1 MLELSSIVILGIFAQ
16 WVAWKSKLPAILPL
30 ILIGLIV
37 GPFSTFL
44 TIDGSKWIE
53 PIWNGT
59 HGLFPSNQLFSFVSL
74 AIGII
79 LFEGSMTLKK
89 SEIKS
94 VGPVIFKLITLGS
107 LVTLIGGA
115 LAVHYLIGLN
125 WAMSFLFSSL
135 IIVTGPT
142 VINPILRN
150 LPLKKEISTVLKW
163 ESILIDPIGALV
175 AVLIFEFINV
185 GQGSGESYTTQAVI
199 DFSKIV
205 VTGFSLGFTAA
216 HALYFAIK
224 RNWIPHYLMNLITLA
239 TVLLIFVISDLFAHE
254 SGLLTVVVMGMV
266 IGNKNVTELKDIIY
280 FKETISI
287 LLISMLFILL
297 AANINIRELKL
308 LLNNNI
314 LILFLIIILIIR
326 PIGVFLSS
334 RNSSLNSKEK
344 FFISWVG
351 PRGIVAAGIA
361 SLFGLKLALAGK
373 EGAEYITP
381 LVFMVVLGTVL
392 LNATT
397 ARLVAKGLGVYLKHS
412 TGVLIIGASEVSRLI
427 ALYLQEQGRR
437 VVLIDSNP
445 ILVDKAKE
453 LSLEAFEDNIYSDDL
468 LENIEL
474 NDIGYLLALSGSN
487 EVNKFA
493 MSKFS
498 EQFGESG
505 SFRLI
510 SPHELKNPK
519 SVADEILFSVTDDF
533 INLSEVARDYPVI
546 NELHLKSTEHYES
559 VLASINAAKYSIP
572 LFVKDNYG
580 IIHIITT
587 FKSVSK
593 VQKGYKFIYLGKELE
608 GLEV

>member
-16 WVAWKSKLPAILPL
+16 WLAWKSKLPAILPL
-30 ILIGLIV
+30 ILIGLLV
-37 GPFSTFL
+37 GPFSTL
-44 TIDGSKWIE
+44 ISSDGTKWIE

-59 HGLFPSNQLFSFVSL
+59 NGLFPSQQLFSFVSL
-74 AIGII
+74 AIGVI
-79 LFEGSMTLKK
+79 LFEGSMTLKRN
-89 SEIKS
+89 EIKS
-94 VGPVIFKLITLGS
+94 VGSVIFKLITLGS
-107 LVTLIGGA
+107 LVTLLGA
-115 LAVHYLIGLN
+115 AIAVHFLIGLN

-185 GQGSGESYTTQAVI
+185 GHGNGEIYTQQALI
-199 DFSKIV
+199 EFAKIV
-205 VTGFSLGFTAA
+205 FAGFTFGFTAA
-216 HALYFAIK
+216 YALYFAIK
-224 RNWIPHYLMNLITLA
+224 KSWIPHYLMNLIILA
-239 TVLLIFVISDLFAHE
+239 TVLLVFVISDIFAHE

-266 IGNKNVTELKDIIY
+266 IGNKNVKELKDIIY

-297 AANINIRELKL
+297 AANINITDLEL
-308 LLNNNI
+308 LLNFKI
-314 LILFLIIILIIR
+314 ALLFLIIILLIR

-334 RNSSLNSKEK
+334 RKSELSNREK

-361 SLFGLKLALAGK
+361 SLFGLKLTLAGK
-373 EGAEYITP
+373 AGAEYITP

-397 ARLVAKGLGVYLKHS
+397 ARLVSKLLGVFLKHS

-427 ALYLQEQGRR
+427 ALYLHEQGRR

-445 ILVDKAKE
+445 ILVDLAKE
-453 LSLEAFEDNIYSDDL
+453 LQLEAFEDDIYSEDL

-487 EVNKFA
+487 EVNRFAFKKF
-493 MSKFS
+493 K

-510 SPHELKNPK
+510 SPQELKNPYLV
-519 SVADEILFSVTDDF
+519 SDEILFSRTDDF
-533 INLSEVARDYPVI
+533 INLSEVARDYPTI
-546 NELHLKSTEHYES
+546 NEVHLASAEHYHQ
-559 VLASINAAKYSIP
+559 VLETVNKSKYSIP
-572 LFVKDNYG
+572 LFVKDNVG
-580 IIHIITT
+580 VIHIITT
-587 FKSVSK
+587 FKLETK
-593 VQKGYKFIYLGKELE
+593 VGKGFKFIYLGKKIE
-608 GLEV
+608 GLET

>member
-30 ILIGLIV
+30 IIIGLLV
-37 GPFSTFL
+37 GPFSTL
-44 TIDGSKWIE
+44 ITVDGSKWIE
-53 PIWNGT
+53 PMWNGT
-59 HGLFPSNQLFSFVSL
+59 NGLFPSNQLFSFVSL
-74 AIGII
+74 AISVI

-94 VGPVIFKLITLGS
+94 VGPVIFKLITVGS
-107 LVTLIGGA
+107 VVTLIGA
-115 LAVHYLIGLN
+115 AIAVHLFIGLN

-163 ESILIDPIGALV
+163 ESILIDPIGALI
-175 AVLIFEFINV
+175 AVLVFEFINV
-185 GQGSGESYTTQAVI
+185 GQGNGEVYTLQALI
-199 DFSKIV
+199 EFGKIIV
-205 VTGFSLGFTAA
+205 AGFTLGFAA
-216 HALYFAIK
+216 AYALYFAIK
-224 RNWIPHYLMNLITLA
+224 KNLIPHYLMNLITLA
-239 TVLLIFVISDLFAHE
+239 TVLMVFVISDFISHD

-266 IGNKNVTELKDIIY
+266 IGNKNVAELKDIIY

-297 AANINIRELKL
+297 AANINMDDLQL
-308 LLNNNI
+308 LLNTKI
-314 LILFLIIILIIR
+314 LLLFFVIVFLIR
-326 PIGVFLSS
+326 PIGVFLSANKS
-334 RNSSLNSKEK
+334 ELDFREK
-344 FFISWVG
+344 IFISWVG

-361 SLFGLKLALAGK
+361 SLFGLKLVLAGK

-397 ARLVAKGLGVYLKHS
+397 ARIVSKLLGVFLKHS
-412 TGVLIIGASEVSRLI
+412 SGVLIIGASEVSRLI

-445 ILVDKAKE
+445 ILVKKAKQ
-453 LSLEAFEDNIYSDDL
+453 LQLEAFEDNIYSDDL
-468 LENIEL
+468 FENIEL

-493 MSKFS
+493 ISKFGGN
-498 EQFGESG
+498 FGESG
-505 SFRLI
+505 TFRLI
-510 SPHELKNPK
+510 SPEELKDPK
-519 SVADEILFSVTDDF
+519 GVTSEVLFSKTDDF
-533 INLSEVARDYPVI
+533 INLSEVARDFPTI
-546 NELHLKSTEHYES
+546 NEVRLNSAEHYRNVITKVNE
-559 VLASINAAKYSIP
+559 AKYSIP
-572 LFVKDNYG
+572 LFVKDNVG
-580 IIHIITT
+580 VIHIITSFT
-587 FKSVSK
+587 DIAKIK
-593 VQKGYKFIYLGKELE
+593 KGYKFIYLGKELE
-608 GLEV
+608 GLE

>member
-16 WVAWKSKLPAILPL
+16 WLAWKAKLPAILPL
-30 ILIGLIV
+30 IIIGLIV
-37 GPFSTFL
+37 GPLSTL
-44 TIDGSKWIE
+44 ITNDGTKWIE
-53 PIWNGT
+53 PMWNGT
-59 HGLFPSNQLFSFVSL
+59 NGLFPSDQLFSFVSL
-74 AIGII
+74 AISVI

-89 SEIKS
+89 SEIKN
-94 VGPVIFKLITLGS
+94 VGPVIFKLITVGS
-107 LVTLIGGA
+107 VVTFIGA
-115 LAVHYLIGLN
+115 AIAVHFLIELN

-175 AVLIFEFINV
+175 AVLIFEFISV
-185 GQGSGESYTTQAVI
+185 GQGNGEAYTQQALI
-199 DFSKIV
+199 EFGKIV
-205 VTGFSLGFTAA
+205 LAGFTLGYTAA

-224 RNWIPHYLMNLITLA
+224 KSWIPHYLMNLITLA
-239 TVLLIFVISDLFAHE
+239 TVLLVFVLSDLFAHE

-266 IGNKNVTELKDIIY
+266 IGNKNVTELKGIIY

-297 AANINIRELKL
+297 AANINIADFHL
-308 LLNNNI
+308 LFDLNI
-314 LILFLIIILIIR
+314 LYLFFIIIFLIR

-334 RNSSLNSKEK
+334 NKSELTTKEK
-344 FFISWVG
+344 LFISWVG

-361 SLFGLKLALAGK
+361 SLFGLKLAVAGK

-397 ARLVAKGLGVYLKHS
+397 ARAVSKLLGVFLKHA

-445 ILVDKAKE
+445 ILVKKAKE
-453 LSLEAFEDNIYSDDL
+453 LQLDAFEDNIYSDDL

-493 MSKFS
+493 IKKLGES
-498 EQFGESG
+498 FGESG
-505 SFRLI
+505 TFRLI
-510 SPHELKNPK
+510 SPEELKHPEQVT
-519 SVADEILFSVTDDF
+519 SEVLFSKTDDF
-533 INLSEVARDYPVI
+533 INLSEVARDYPII
-546 NELHLKSTEHYES
+546 NEVHLKSEEHYTQVIKKVNE
-559 VLASINAAKYSIP
+559 AKYSIP
-572 LFVKDNYG
+572 LFVKDNMG
-580 IIHIITT
+580 VIHIITV
-587 FKSVSK
+587 FKTAAK
-593 VQKGYKFIYLGKELE
+593 VQKGYKFIYLGKELAD
-608 GLEV
+608 LE